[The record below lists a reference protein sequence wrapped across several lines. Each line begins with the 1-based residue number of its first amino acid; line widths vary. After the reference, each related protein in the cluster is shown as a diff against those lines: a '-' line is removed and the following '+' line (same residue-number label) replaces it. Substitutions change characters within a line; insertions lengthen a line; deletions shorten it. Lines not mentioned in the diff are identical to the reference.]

1 VLLFEYK
8 FVSCTLGVPEPA
20 ELAFYG
26 LEEEF
31 LTTKW
36 RRSTSSAKEKC
47 LSTRETDWYDQK

>member
-8 FVSCTLGVPEPA
+8 FVSFTLGVPEPA

-26 LEEEF
+26 PKEEF
-31 LTTKW
+31 LYRKMAAQYEF
-36 RRSTSSAKEKC
+36 RQEKC